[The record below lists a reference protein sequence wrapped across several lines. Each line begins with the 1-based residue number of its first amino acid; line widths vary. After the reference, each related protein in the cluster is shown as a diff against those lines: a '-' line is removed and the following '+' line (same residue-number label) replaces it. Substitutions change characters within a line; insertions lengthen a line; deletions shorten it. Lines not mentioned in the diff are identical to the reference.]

1 MSIQSMNNLI
11 LKEGHLWYMIKKE
24 KIIDSCFLY
33 TFIIGD
39 GLTFFRG
46 IYLTEIKRIQITLIK
61 TLYEYSPFNR
71 YLTSNCY
78 KKIID
83 IVYDNHE
90 TLESIFSKKG
100 ILKIWNENKHVE
112 IDVEYSVLT
121 NFLLEQPLMQICYRV
136 PTLQEYLI
144 MNKLVPEKEIDE
156 AFIPYCMREL
166 VNKYY

>member
-1 MSIQSMNNLI
+1 MSIQLMNNLI

-24 KIIDSCFLY
+24 QIIETSFLY

-39 GLTFFRG
+39 GVKFFRG
-46 IYLTEIKRIQITLIK
+46 IYLTEIKRIQITLINIRD
-61 TLYEYSPFNR
+61 EYCPFNR
-71 YLTSNCY
+71 YLISDSY

-83 IVYDNHE
+83 QVYDTHE

-112 IDVEYSVLT
+112 IDVQYLVLT

-144 MNKLVPEKEIDE
+144 MNKLVSEKEMDE
-156 AFIPYCMREL
+156 TFIPYCMREL